1 MFFFS
6 VVISDSKRKTKSSN
20 GPISGEEVFLVRKVG
35 PNSRRSKDSMED
47 KELAA
52 RNDNF
57 CVEVVK
63 RGGT

>member
-1 MFFFS
+1 MS
-6 VVISDSKRKTKSSN
+6 H
-20 GPISGEEVFLVRKVG
+20 RKVG

-63 RGGT
+63 RGGTLLHSIWKENHL